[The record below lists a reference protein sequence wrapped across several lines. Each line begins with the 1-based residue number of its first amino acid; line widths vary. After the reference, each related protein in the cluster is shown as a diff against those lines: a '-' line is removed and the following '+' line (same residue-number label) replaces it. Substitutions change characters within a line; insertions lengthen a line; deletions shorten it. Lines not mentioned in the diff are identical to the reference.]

1 MYQLKDITDSR
12 DINARLTELQEERDI
27 LVMEMADDGKVA
39 ENNLE
44 SWDDENKEELDAL
57 IELCDD
63 CSEKNVDWDSGTCI
77 IHDDYFTQYAKD
89 LASDINGFGHV
100 WPCDHIDWD
109 AAADA
114 LKDDYSEVEYEG
126 DTYFV
131 RST

>member
-12 DINARLTELQEERDI
+12 DISARLTELQEERDI

-63 CSEKNVDWDSGTCI
+63 CSEKNADWGYGTCI
-77 IHDDYFTQYAKD
+77 IHDDYFIQYAKD
-89 LASDINGFGHV
+89 LASDINGFQHQ
-100 WPCDHIDWD
+100 WPCNHIDWD
-109 AAADA
+109 AAAEA
-114 LKDDYSEVEYEG
+114 LKDDYSEVEYDG